1 MDRTLLQRAPEN
13 RLEFMPSIVIPDD
26 YPAVMAAS
34 DAYQR
39 LIEKT
44 PVLYYDTLPRTDD
57 ELVERI
63 SDSEVVVNI
72 RSSSKFTPE
81 VFNACPRMKL
91 LSIWGTG
98 TDNVDLTAAV
108 RHGVTV
114 TNTPGV
120 SAVSIAEHS
129 LMLMLAVARRVVT
142 VNNEVAAGE
151 WPRGQSVQL
160 HGKTIGIIGLGAIGR
175 QFARLAQGIGMRVIA
190 WTMHPNPALG
200 IELVELDELLRVSDV
215 VSLHLRQSPETVG
228 FLSRTQF
235 QLMKRSAI
243 LVNTAR
249 GPIVN
254 ESDLI
259 EALREQRI
267 AGAGL
272 DVFDV
277 EPLPSGHPLTKL
289 DNVVLTPHCAGIT
302 PEVLEAG
309 LALAI
314 ENIESYLNGEP
325 QNVVVPR

>member
-1 MDRTLLQRAPEN
+1 
-13 RLEFMPSIVIPDD
+13 MPSIVIPDD

-34 DAYQR
+34 NAYHR
-39 LIEKT
+39 LVEKT
-44 PVLYYDTLPRTDD
+44 PVVYYDTLPDSQD
-57 ELVERI
+57 ELVERM
-63 SDSEVVVNI
+63 SDSEVVINI
-72 RSSSKFTPE
+72 RSSTKFTPE
-81 VFNACPRMKL
+81 VFDACPRMKL

-98 TDNVDLTAAV
+98 TDNVDLTSAV

-129 LMLMLAVARRVVT
+129 LMLMLAVARRIITIHNAVV
-142 VNNEVAAGE
+142 AGE
-151 WPRGQSVQL
+151 WPGGQSVQL

-175 QFARLAQGIGMRVIA
+175 RFARLAEGIGMRVIA

-200 IELVELDELLRVSDV
+200 IELVELDELLQLSDV
-215 VSLHLRQSPETVG
+215 ISLHLRQSPETAG
-228 FLSRTQF
+228 FIRRPQF
-235 QLMKRSAI
+235 QRMKRSAI

-254 ESDLI
+254 EADLI
-259 EALREQRI
+259 DALQERRI

-272 DVFDV
+272 DVFDT

-289 DNVVLTPHCAGIT
+289 DNVVMTPHCAGET

-314 ENIESYLNGEP
+314 ENIEKFLSGQL

>member
-1 MDRTLLQRAPEN
+1 MDEILLQRAPEN
-13 RLEFMPSIVIPDD
+13 RLELMPSIVIPDD

-44 PVLYYDTLPRTDD
+44 PVLYYDTLPRTED
-57 ELVERI
+57 ELLDRI

-72 RSSSKFTPE
+72 RSSSKFTPD
-81 VFNACPRMKL
+81 VFDACPRMKL

-142 VNNEVAAGE
+142 VNSAVVAGE

-160 HGKTIGIIGLGAIGR
+160 YEKTLGIIGLGAIGR

-215 VSLHLRQSPETVG
+215 VSLHLRQSSDTVG
-228 FLSRTQF
+228 FLSRAQF
-235 QLMKRSAI
+235 QLMKRGAI

-254 ESDLI
+254 EADLI
-259 EALREQRI
+259 EALREGRI

-277 EPLPSGHPLTKL
+277 EPLPSGHRLTKL

-314 ENIESYLNGEP
+314 ENIESFLNGKP